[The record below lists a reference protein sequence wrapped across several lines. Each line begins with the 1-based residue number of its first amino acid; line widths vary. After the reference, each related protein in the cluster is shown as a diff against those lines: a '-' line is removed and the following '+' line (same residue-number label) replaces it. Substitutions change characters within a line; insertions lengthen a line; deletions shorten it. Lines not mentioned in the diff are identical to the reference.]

1 MYLSG
6 SNSTATTTLTF
17 SASAN
22 APGGASSL
30 IVTGSVPGYPS
41 RTAGFTLSTQV
52 TTVTSTP
59 TAVLNS
65 GQSVQVP
72 ITLSANAPPI
82 TTCGVLLSGGTLDTN
97 GSITGVTCSGSGS
110 GSLNVTVT
118 ASAQT
123 QHGTYVIALNGGA
136 VQFHVAIADNVP
148 GSPSGEY
155 TVTAG
160 QTATFTI
167 DSPGPD
173 DLYTEGT
180 AVPLLNGGYVRW
192 AYVYNVLPNSLT
204 VTLSP
209 PASVQAGGYTL
220 DVNLCGCFFNTS
232 ERGGGNGDIC
242 EVVAPIEVE
251 AAPAAVTVMTPSLG
265 PVGASV
271 GVSILGSGFGPN
283 PTVTAP
289 GITVTVV
296 KSTST
301 EIDTTFAIPVGTKGG
316 NVGVTV
322 GGATGTLNFYV
333 QIPTSLVRQT
343 YPGTP
348 PAGAPNGYG
357 PLETPDGTAANGNV
371 INAAGMVLL
380 MNQCGVYR
388 NLAYVLV
395 DQADPPNVIQGL
407 TLSLTEAFSQFS
419 GTPPAPATQ
428 TTSYTL
434 QNCPGGIGSN
444 MCTADIIDIQYLGLS
459 QTCLALN
466 ENQAFVQGFS
476 VGIGPNQPANHL

>member
-22 APGGASSL
+22 APGGAFP
-30 IVTGSVPGYPS
+30 ITVTGSASGYNQQ
-41 RTAGFTLSTQV
+41 AAQFTLSTQV

-82 TTCGVLLSGGTLDTN
+82 TSCGILLSNGALDTN

-118 ASAQT
+118 ASAQA

-192 AYVYNVLPNSLT
+192 AYVDSVLPNSLT

-209 PASVQAGGYTL
+209 PASVQPGGYTL

-251 AAPAAVTVMTPSLG
+251 EPPPA
-265 PVGASV
+265 
-271 GVSILGSGFGPN
+271 
-283 PTVTAP
+283 PTVTITCSPSCTPTQSNPTPNVLVGQYIDLTANISGLASGQTVAGYSWYIP
-289 GITVTVV
+289 GNTAINWSPANDPSQMQ
-296 KSTST
+296 KS
-301 EIDTTFAIPVGTKGG
+301 A
-316 NVGVTV
+316 
-322 GGATGTLNFYV
+322 GALLP
-333 QIPTSLVRQT
+333 I
-343 YPGTP
+343 
-348 PAGAPNGYG
+348 PAGWLAG
-357 PLETPDGTAANGNV
+357 PTQSSISFAWTDQTVDGQFYAEGAAVSV
-371 INAAGMVLL
+371 IVTFSDG
-380 MNQCGVYR
+380 
-388 NLAYVLV
+388 
-395 DQADPPNVIQGL
+395 PPKRL
-407 TLSLTEAFSQFS
+407 TRSSTCWH
-419 GTPPAPATQ
+419 Q
-428 TTSYTL
+428 T
-434 QNCPGGIGSN
+434 
-444 MCTADIIDIQYLGLS
+444 
-459 QTCLALN
+459 
-466 ENQAFVQGFS
+466 
-476 VGIGPNQPANHL
+476 